1 MNTNTEEDFNLALG
15 RRLIVLRQ
23 SQKMSQDRL
32 GELLGVSSQQIYK
45 YETGENRMSPE
56 RIHACASIFKVPVGY
71 FYGEDETGEDET
83 GEAQD
88 RLNKDILTMANEI
101 LGLPPKIRKGL
112 YSLSQI
118 INEEFPPSN
127 CKDKGQA
134 S

>member
-1 MNTNTEEDFNLALG
+1 MNTNSEEDFNLALG

-56 RIHACASIFKVPVGY
+56 RIHACATIFKVPVGY
-71 FYGEDETGEDET
+71 FYGEDET

-88 RLNKDILTMANEI
+88 RLNKDILTMASEI
-101 LGLPPKIRKGL
+101 LELPPKIRKGV

-127 CKDKGQA
+127 RKDKGQA
-134 S
+134 A

>member
-23 SQKMSQDRL
+23 SQKMSQDHL

-71 FYGEDETGEDET
+71 FYGEDETGQMQE
-83 GEAQD
+83 
-88 RLNKDILTMANEI
+88 RLDKDILTMASEI
-101 LGLPPKIRKGL
+101 LGLPPSIRKGVFN
-112 YSLSQI
+112 LSQI
-118 INEEFPPSN
+118 INKEFPASMR
-127 CKDKGQA
+127 KEKKGQA
-134 S
+134 A